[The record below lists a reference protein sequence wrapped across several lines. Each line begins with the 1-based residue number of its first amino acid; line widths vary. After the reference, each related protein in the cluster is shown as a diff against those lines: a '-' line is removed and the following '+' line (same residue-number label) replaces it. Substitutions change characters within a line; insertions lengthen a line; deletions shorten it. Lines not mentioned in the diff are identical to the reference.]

1 LPKTK
6 VVEFDKMNN
15 FCIQSFSGY
24 NMKFGVNPEK
34 QAGSLNLNSNFK
46 LSNHRSNEFL
56 PERKVVGNLIL
67 NNFRVQNFPSF
78 N

>member
-1 LPKTK
+1 MK
-6 VVEFDKMNN
+6 VVEFDKINN
-15 FCIQSFSGY
+15 FRIQSFSGY

-46 LSNHRSNEFL
+46 LSNHRSKEFL

-67 NNFRVQNFPSF
+67 NNFRVQNFSSF
-78 N
+78 I